1 MWLSLPLTFAL
12 NRNLNINLTR
22 NFNRNRTLLDTSRR
36 TPPKY
41 LSGYTKS
48 RRLVATLPTRKNQI
62 ALVGE
67 NE

>member
-12 NRNLNINLTR
+12 NRNLNLTR

-36 TPPKY
+36 TPPKS